1 MNNEFVRGSKQ
12 WFAQYNIWNNGQL
25 NDLILNCML
34 AHKSIK
40 NATIDLNIE
49 AKEMFITLYLSRF
62 SLLLYS
68 KNRISENVK
77 EIINSMYPNYNIDI
91 NFQIYNKK
99 VPLDFTNSLKTKRK
113 EYVEVL
119 KEKLPSF
126 YKKMQENKK
135 F

>member
-62 SLLLYS
+62 PLLLYS